1 MSGAV
6 SSNRFA
12 ADTLVIDV
20 QRNKALSRR
29 RMGPLEKIC
38 WDGVRIYWSKRN
50 VPDFS
55 VGDCVRQVNA

>member
-29 RMGPLEKIC
+29 RIGPLEKIY
-38 WDGVRIYWSKRN
+38 WDGVRIYWSKKN
-50 VPDFS
+50 FS
-55 VGDCVRQVNA
+55 RF